1 MKTKQRQSRANLE
14 GSKAFRNEAEI
25 TVYYDQTKKKDGGK
39 NPHNQR
45 LLTNHRKTKYK

>member
-25 TVYYDQTKKKDGGK
+25 TVYYDQTKKRWGK
-39 NPHNQR
+39 NPHNQI
-45 LLTNHRKTKYK
+45 LLNNQGKTKYK